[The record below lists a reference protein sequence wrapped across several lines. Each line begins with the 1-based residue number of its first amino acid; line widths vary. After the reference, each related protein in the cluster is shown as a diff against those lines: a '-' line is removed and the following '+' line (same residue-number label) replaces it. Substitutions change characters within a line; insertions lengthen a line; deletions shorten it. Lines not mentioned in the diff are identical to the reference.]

1 MWSLLSATLV
11 PSGVCQAKQKGNRG
25 AEGAEAQ
32 RVGTCPPEA
41 GLLGVGGVNLPD
53 FYLHPKNALTTHGES
68 DSAVSVCL
76 SVHSS
81 VHSCVCACMCVDR
94 PGKERCVE
102 AQERVV
108 INSWDSF

>member
-1 MWSLLSATLV
+1 MMWSLLSATLV
-11 PSGVCQAKQKGNRG
+11 PSGVCQAKQKGKRG

-32 RVGTCPPEA
+32 RVGTCP
-41 GLLGVGGVNLPD
+41 LGVGGVNLPD
-53 FYLHPKNALTTHGES
+53 FYLHPKNALATHGES

-76 SVHSS
+76 SVHPSI
-81 VHSCVCACMCVDR
+81 HSCVCACMCVDR

-108 INSWDSF
+108 IHSWDSF